1 MLIFFFFNEGASSY
15 DVKER
20 STNEKDARL
29 RRGGSLQIRFD
40 CASKRPLQQLRTY
53 HKQRGPFMARDHP
66 TYIFLVIW
74 HLTSEILLLSIDN
87 FQEFGII
94 KASSYTRLIIVSQW
108 YVCIFNSVFSY
119 NYLFSILS
127 LMILHVIIIIIIFL
141 NYFLIRNV
149 VIVVNVLI
157 QIAMILKIEMEAN
170 FFIIH
175 ILSNKIFLYPIFIH
189 NKSTRNCSY
198 FVPSP
203 NRKNV
208 DYPAE
213 RSNTVRD

>member
-1 MLIFFFFNEGASSY
+1 
-15 DVKER
+15 
-20 STNEKDARL
+20 
-29 RRGGSLQIRFD
+29 
-40 CASKRPLQQLRTY
+40 
-53 HKQRGPFMARDHP
+53 
-66 TYIFLVIW
+66 
-74 HLTSEILLLSIDN
+74 
-87 FQEFGII
+87 
-94 KASSYTRLIIVSQW
+94 
-108 YVCIFNSVFSY
+108 
-119 NYLFSILS
+119 
-127 LMILHVIIIIIIFL
+127 MILHVIIIIIIFL

-149 VIVVNVLI
+149 IIVVNVLI
-157 QIAMILKIEMEAN
+157 QIAILRTEIEAN
-170 FFIIH
+170 FFKIH

>member
-1 MLIFFFFNEGASSY
+1 M
-15 DVKER
+15 KER
-20 STNEKDARL
+20 STNEKDTRL

-127 LMILHVIIIIIIFL
+127 LMILHVIIIIIFL

-149 VIVVNVLI
+149 IIVVNVLI
-157 QIAMILKIEMEAN
+157 QIAILRIEIEAN

-208 DYPAE
+208 NYPAE

>member
-1 MLIFFFFNEGASSY
+1 
-15 DVKER
+15 
-20 STNEKDARL
+20 
-29 RRGGSLQIRFD
+29 
-40 CASKRPLQQLRTY
+40 
-53 HKQRGPFMARDHP
+53 
-66 TYIFLVIW
+66 
-74 HLTSEILLLSIDN
+74 
-87 FQEFGII
+87 
-94 KASSYTRLIIVSQW
+94 
-108 YVCIFNSVFSY
+108 
-119 NYLFSILS
+119 
-127 LMILHVIIIIIIFL
+127 MILHVIIIIIIIFL

-149 VIVVNVLI
+149 IIVVNVLI
-157 QIAMILKIEMEAN
+157 QIAMILRTEIEAN

>member
-1 MLIFFFFNEGASSY
+1 M
-15 DVKER
+15 KER
-20 STNEKDARL
+20 STNEKDTRL

-127 LMILHVIIIIIIFL
+127 LMILHVIIIIIFL

-149 VIVVNVLI
+149 IIVVNVLI
-157 QIAMILKIEMEAN
+157 QIAILRIEIEAN
-170 FFIIH
+170 FFKIH
-175 ILSNKIFLYPIFIH
+175 ILSEIFQTKFSYIPSLFIINQH
-189 NKSTRNCSY
+189 VIVVILSLHPTGKTLIILRNA
-198 FVPSP
+198 
-203 NRKNV
+203 RI
-208 DYPAE
+208 
-213 RSNTVRD
+213 VRD